1 MSLHLIAQAN
11 PGGLLPT
18 NPAAG
23 NPLSVPG
30 SSGWTNQI
38 VDATS
43 NAIAGAWDQVWTTSM
58 SGPLY
63 GVLSRLGL
71 MIAGFV
77 IIFFVFQFARN
88 MLEDNS
94 NRPISELIWPLVVVL
109 FLSNNGALLG
119 GLTLGMRGFINEQ
132 NSQILSTT
140 TAGINAQ
147 QALNRIASFQ
157 SAEAQLAGLQSAC
170 DQVRDNAALQSCLD
184 GVKARADQI
193 FQQEANQYGGEW
205 GLRLQQLRDAV
216 TRNPLQAGLDAAGAA
231 AGAVLRAKSLP
242 YLVIAQTILV
252 AAQVAFQNLIE
263 ASMLL
268 TGLMGPIALGAS
280 LLPFGAK
287 PIWAWLTG
295 FWSVGLCK
303 MSLNIL
309 SGLIAQSSVQAG
321 PLDASGLVMPI
332 VLGVLSPILAIAM
345 ASGGGMAIFNGI
357 TSAATSV
364 VSIAA
369 SGVIAFK
376 K

>member
-1 MSLHLIAQAN
+1 MFIAPIIAQPA
-11 PGGLLPT
+11 PLLPT

-23 NPLSVPG
+23 NPINIPG
-30 SSGWTNQI
+30 SSGWTNQV
-38 VDATS
+38 VDAAS
-43 NAIAGAWDQVWTTSM
+43 NAIAAGWDQVWTTSM

-71 MIAGFV
+71 TIAGFV
-77 IIFFVFQFARN
+77 VIFFVFQFARN

-94 NRPISELIWPLVVVL
+94 NRPISELIWPLVVVV
-109 FLSNNGALLG
+109 FLSNNGALLS
-119 GLTLGMRGFINEQ
+119 GLTLGMRGFINQQ
-132 NSQILSTT
+132 NSQVLSTT

-147 QALNRIASFQ
+147 QALNRIAGFQ
-157 SAEAQLAGLQSAC
+157 AAESQLAGLQSAC

-193 FQQEANQYGGEW
+193 FQQEANQYGGEF
-205 GLRLQQLRDAV
+205 GLRLQQIRDAV

-231 AGAVLRAKSLP
+231 TGAVIRAKSMP
-242 YLVIAQTILV
+242 YLIIAQTILV
-252 AAQVAFQNLIE
+252 ASQVAFQHLIE

-287 PIWAWLTG
+287 PIWAWLTA
-295 FWSVGLCK
+295 FWSVGICK
-303 MSLNIL
+303 MSLNIV

-357 TSAATSV
+357 TSVASTV
-364 VSIAA
+364 VSIATV
-369 SGVIAFK
+369 GVVSFK

>member
-1 MSLHLIAQAN
+1 MPLHLIAQAN
-11 PGGLLPT
+11 PLLPT

-23 NPLSVPG
+23 NPFNVPG

-63 GVLSRLGL
+63 GVLARLGL
-71 MIAGFV
+71 TIAGFV
-77 IIFFVFQFARN
+77 IIFFIFQFARN

-94 NRPISELIWPLVVVL
+94 NRPVAELIWPLVVVV

-119 GLTLGMRGFINEQ
+119 GFTLGMRGFINDQ

-147 QALNRIASFQ
+147 QALNQIASFQ
-157 SAEAQLAGLQSAC
+157 AAEAQFAGLQSAC

-184 GVKARADQI
+184 GVKARAEQI
-193 FQQEANQYGGEW
+193 YQQEANRYGGEW
-205 GLRLQQLRDAV
+205 QLRFQQFRDTV
-216 TRNPLQAGLDAAGAA
+216 TNPGQALTAAT
-231 AGAVLRAKSLP
+231 GAVLRAKSMP
-242 YLVIAQTILV
+242 YLVIAQTILI
-252 AAQVAFQNLIE
+252 AAQAAFQNLIE

-287 PIWAWLTG
+287 PIWAWLTA
-295 FWSVGLCK
+295 FWSVGICK
-303 MSLNIL
+303 MSLNII
-309 SGLIAQSSVQAG
+309 SGLIAQTSVQAG
-321 PLDASGLVMPI
+321 PLDVSGLVMPI

-364 VSIAA
+364 VNIVT

>member
-1 MSLHLIAQAN
+1 MFIAPIIAQPA
-11 PGGLLPT
+11 PLLPT

-23 NPLSVPG
+23 NPINIPG
-30 SSGWTNQI
+30 SSGWTNQV
-38 VDATS
+38 VDAAS
-43 NAIAGAWDQVWTTSM
+43 NAIAAGWDQVWTTSM

-63 GVLSRLGL
+63 GLLSRLGL
-71 MIAGFV
+71 TIAGFV
-77 IIFFVFQFARN
+77 VIFFVFQFARN

-94 NRPISELIWPLVVVL
+94 NRPISELIWPLVVVV
-109 FLSNNGALLG
+109 FLSNNGALLS
-119 GLTLGMRGFINEQ
+119 GLTLGMRGFINQQ
-132 NSQILSTT
+132 NSQVLSTT

-147 QALNRIASFQ
+147 QALNRIAGFQ
-157 SAEAQLAGLQSAC
+157 AAESQLAGLQSAC

-193 FQQEANQYGGEW
+193 FQQEANQYGGEF
-205 GLRLQQLRDAV
+205 GLRLQQIRDAV

-231 AGAVLRAKSLP
+231 TGAVIRAKSMP
-242 YLVIAQTILV
+242 YLIIAQTILV
-252 AAQVAFQNLIE
+252 ASQVAFQHLIE

-287 PIWAWLTG
+287 PIWAWLTA
-295 FWSVGLCK
+295 FWSVGICK
-303 MSLNIL
+303 MSLNIV

-357 TSAATSV
+357 TSVASTV
-364 VSIAA
+364 VSIATV
-369 SGVIAFK
+369 SVVSFK

>member
-1 MSLHLIAQAN
+1 MQLHLIAQAN
-11 PGGLLPT
+11 PLLPT
-18 NPAAG
+18 NPGAG
-23 NPLSVPG
+23 GPLSIPG
-30 SSGWTNQI
+30 SSGWTNQV
-38 VDATS
+38 VDAAS
-43 NAIAGAWDQVWTTSM
+43 NAISGAWDQVWTTSM

-77 IIFFVFQFARN
+77 VVFFIFQFARN

-94 NRPISELIWPLVVVL
+94 NRPISELIWPLVVVI

-119 GLTLGMRGFINEQ
+119 GFTLGMRGLINQE

-157 SAEAQLAGLQSAC
+157 SAEAQLASLQSAC

-205 GLRLQQLRDAV
+205 GLRLQQIRDAV
-216 TRNPLQAGLDAAGAA
+216 TRNPLQAGLDAGASA
-231 AGAVLRAKSLP
+231 VGAVLRAKSMP
-242 YLVIAQTILV
+242 YLIIAQTILV

-268 TGLMGPIALGAS
+268 TALMGPIALGAS

-287 PIWAWLTG
+287 PIWAWLTA
-295 FWSVGLCK
+295 FWSVGICK
-303 MSLNIL
+303 MSLNII
-309 SGLIAQSSVQAG
+309 SGLIAQASVQAG
-321 PLDASGLVMPI
+321 PLDVSGLVMPI
-332 VLGVLSPILAIAM
+332 VLGLLSPILAIAM

-364 VSIAA
+364 ISIAT
-369 SGVIAFK
+369 SGVVALK